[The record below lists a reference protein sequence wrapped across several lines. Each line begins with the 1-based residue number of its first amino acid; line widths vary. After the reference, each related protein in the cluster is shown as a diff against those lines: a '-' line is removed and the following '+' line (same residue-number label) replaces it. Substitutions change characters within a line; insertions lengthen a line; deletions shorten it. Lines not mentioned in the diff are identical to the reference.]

1 MNPVMKMVSLG
12 VLPTLAFAQT
22 LHNGYALIDEPP
34 VATDLAQTV
43 YRAVQGPTVGQGLY
57 ELLIGTGYRL
67 AEPQAADPAIG
78 RLYVQPYPEAQRDV
92 GPVELGIALE
102 RLAGPAWQLV
112 VDPVNRLVSFERR
125 PPYRPVPMPM
135 PMAMPMPAP
144 APPGEGVEPEIS
156 R

>member
-1 MNPVMKMVSLG
+1 MIRIIG
-12 VLPTLAFAQT
+12 FWAIPTLTCAQT
-22 LHNGYALIDEPP
+22 LHNGYALIDEAP

-57 ELLIGTGYRL
+57 ELLTGTGYRL
-67 AEPQAADPAIG
+67 AEPRAADPAIG
-78 RLYVQPYPEAQRDV
+78 RLYVQPYPEALRDV

-125 PPYRPVPMPM
+125 PPYRPASLGEVVEQE
-135 PMAMPMPAP
+135 PA
-144 APPGEGVEPEIS
+144 

>member
-1 MNPVMKMVSLG
+1 MNPMMKMLSLG
-12 VLPTLAFAQT
+12 MLPTLTCAQT
-22 LHNGYALIDEPP
+22 LHNGYALIDEAP

-43 YRAVQGPTVGQGLY
+43 YRTVQGPTVGQGLY
-57 ELLIGTGYRL
+57 ALLTGTGYRL
-67 AEPQAADPAIG
+67 AEPWAADPAIE

-92 GPVELGIALE
+92 GPVELGIVLE

-125 PPYRPVPMPM
+125 PLYRPAP
-135 PMAMPMPAP
+135 APAP
-144 APPGEGVEPEIS
+144 APPGEGVEPEPS

>member
-1 MNPVMKMVSLG
+1 MIRITGFGLG
-12 VLPTLAFAQT
+12 LAAVWVFPNAHAASQQY
-22 LHNGYALIDEPP
+22 NGYAILTEPP

-43 YRAVQGPTVGQGLY
+43 YRTVQSPTVGQGLY
-57 ELLIGTGYRL
+57 EILTGTGYRL
-67 AEPQAADPAIG
+67 AEPRAADPAIG

-102 RLAGPAWQLV
+102 RLAGPAWQRV

-125 PPYRPVPMPM
+125 PPYRPASLGEVVEQE
-135 PMAMPMPAP
+135 PA
-144 APPGEGVEPEIS
+144 